1 MSMPLDGRIAL
12 VTGAASGI
20 GRATALRLAM
30 DGAAMVGCLD
40 RDLDGARR
48 VVDEIEADGHRATA
62 IGADVTDPDV
72 VGDQL
77 TAFAADHGPVEVLV
91 NNAGVPGGG
100 QFVDVSFEDWQR
112 VLDVHV
118 SGAFHLTKAVLPG
131 MIERGWGRVVNVASE
146 IGLAGEPERPI
157 RHRQGCPDRLHRAL
171 AYQVGPDGVLVNA
184 VAPGPVDTP
193 MLRSGTPAEID
204 AELAATRIG
213 RLLRPDEIAASVAFL
228 VGPGGD
234 VFVGQVL
241 SPNGGTVF
249 GRLTRRCQPCPERDR
264 RMGLPY
270 PSSGPS
276 GPGSAAESAELQGIP
291 LGALLRTIVVRRGED
306 DYLFVLVPA
315 GRRFDWPRLR
325 EHLGVRRLTLPD
337 ADEALAATGYVR
349 YTITPFGSSRA
360 WPVILDQ
367 SAADLP
373 IVAIGGGAPGV
384 NLHLA
389 RPTWSGGSTPTW
401 RRSVLRRAIRP
412 TTRVRLVGRRSAAV
426 STPRQR
432 VR

>member
-1 MSMPLDGRIAL
+1 MQDHVVSMPLDGRIAL

-40 RDLDGARR
+40 LDLDGARR
-48 VVDEIEADGHRATA
+48 VVDEIEAAGRPATA
-62 IGADVTDPDV
+62 IGADVTDPAV

-77 TAFAADHGPVEVLV
+77 TAFAADHGHVEILV
-91 NNAGVPGGG
+91 NNAGIPGGG
-100 QFVDVSFEDWQR
+100 RFVDVSFEDWQR

-146 IGLAGEPERPI
+146 SVWLGNQSVQYVTAKAALIGFT
-157 RHRQGCPDRLHRAL
+157 RAL

-249 GRLTRRCQPCPERDR
+249 G
-264 RMGLPY
+264 G
-270 PSSGPS
+270 
-276 GPGSAAESAELQGIP
+276 
-291 LGALLRTIVVRRGED
+291 
-306 DYLFVLVPA
+306 
-315 GRRFDWPRLR
+315 
-325 EHLGVRRLTLPD
+325 
-337 ADEALAATGYVR
+337 
-349 YTITPFGSSRA
+349 
-360 WPVILDQ
+360 
-367 SAADLP
+367 
-373 IVAIGGGAPGV
+373 
-384 NLHLA
+384 
-389 RPTWSGGSTPTW
+389 
-401 RRSVLRRAIRP
+401 
-412 TTRVRLVGRRSAAV
+412 
-426 STPRQR
+426 
-432 VR
+432 